1 MRLVPN
7 LAAALAAAAVPLAGS
22 TAMAAP
28 LSQPL
33 AVNNANVGAVEQ
45 VQYRYRSGRWI
56 GPAAAGFAAG
66 AIAGGALAPRY
77 YDEGY
82 YAYGAAPGYYAY
94 GAAPGY
100 YAYGAA
106 PGYYAYGAAPGY
118 VVTPGYYDAPLQ
130 RWQRATPQYGSC
142 TGDRHA
148 DSGYPSWACR

>member
-1 MRLVPN
+1 MMRLVPN
-7 LAAALAAAAVPLAGS
+7 LAAALVAAAVPLAGS
-22 TAMAAP
+22 SVMAAP

-66 AIAGGALAPRY
+66 AIIGGALAPRY
-77 YDEGY
+77 YDE
-82 YAYGAAPGYYAY
+82 
-94 GAAPGY
+94 GY

-130 RWQRATPQYGSC
+130 RWQRASPQYGSC
-142 TGDRHA
+142 TGDRYA

>member
-7 LAAALAAAAVPLAGS
+7 LAAALVAAAVPLAGS
-22 TAMAAP
+22 SVMAAP

-66 AIAGGALAPRY
+66 AIIGGALAPRY
-77 YDEGY
+77 YDE
-82 YAYGAAPGYYAY
+82 
-94 GAAPGY
+94 GY

-130 RWQRATPQYGSC
+130 RWQRASPQYGSC
-142 TGDRHA
+142 TGDRYA

>member
-1 MRLVPN
+1 MRLLPN
-7 LAAALAAAAVPLAGS
+7 LAAALVAAAVPLGGS
-22 TAMAAP
+22 SAMAAP

-33 AVNNANVGAVEQ
+33 AVNNANVGAVEH
-45 VQYRYRSGRWI
+45 VQYRHRSGRWI

-66 AIAGGALAPRY
+66 AIVGGALASRY
-77 YDEGY
+77 YDD
-82 YAYGAAPGYYAY
+82 
-94 GAAPGY
+94 GY

-130 RWQRATPQYGSC
+130 RWQRSTPQYGSC
-142 TGDRHA
+142 TGDRQS